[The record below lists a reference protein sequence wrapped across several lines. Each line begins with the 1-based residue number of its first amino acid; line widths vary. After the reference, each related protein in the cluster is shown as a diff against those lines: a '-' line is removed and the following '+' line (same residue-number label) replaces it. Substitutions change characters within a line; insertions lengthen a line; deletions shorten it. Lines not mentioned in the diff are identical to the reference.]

1 MKIIHWE
8 LDSSCIK
15 PLLLHSFVKALCLS
29 KTIMMLISLLFKF
42 PTNNE
47 QEELSRKRILM

>member
-15 PLLLHSFVKALCLS
+15 PLLLQSCQSIVIVKNDYDVNLV
-29 KTIMMLISLLFKF
+29 TIQIPHK
-42 PTNNE
+42 
-47 QEELSRKRILM
+47 